1 MSPKAL
7 FRDRPLLVA
16 AAAMLFLLGH
26 QVLPHA
32 QYLLAPSEKTACPDT
47 NCPPPPRRGFT
58 LADYPAMLVDS
69 IAMLEGGFVTTL
81 DTADDQERL
90 RMADRR

>member
-7 FRDRPLLVA
+7 FSDRPLLIA
-16 AAAMLFLLGH
+16 AAVMLFLLGH
-26 QVLPHA
+26 QVLPRA
-32 QYLLAPSEKTACPDT
+32 QYLLAPSEKTACPD
-47 NCPPPPRRGFT
+47 NHCPAPAARGFT

-81 DTADDQERL
+81 DTAGDQEQL